1 MDGLWDHGV
10 DMVTSEERMPSYTAV
25 CIENAACCVT
35 KVTVAF

>member
-10 DMVTSEERMPSYTAV
+10 DMVTSEARMPSYTVV